1 MAIIDYSPGN
11 GAFAPPTQTF
21 DITSVVA
28 KRLGAFVNY
37 YSFDTDGTMFV
48 LHSTGGVIV
57 GWEQFSGATSLQ
69 SATTNLALQ
78 PFQDD
83 MHSRS
88 PPSILAM
95 ACFPGTDEPL
105 TGSRA
110 KDGMVAAG
118 ATPRGT
124 LAAAG
129 TVAMLT
135 KPCRFDSR

>member
-69 SATTNLALQ
+69 SATTNLDQSGVAAVSGRHAQ
-78 PFQDD
+78 PQPAQHPGDGV
-83 MHSRS
+83 
-88 PPSILAM
+88 
-95 ACFPGTDEPL
+95 FPGH
-105 TGSRA
+105 G
-110 KDGMVAAG
+110 
-118 ATPRGT
+118 
-124 LAAAG
+124 
-129 TVAMLT
+129 
-135 KPCRFDSR
+135 